1 MPDNAP
7 RKPHGVI
14 PISSTA
20 LCCVSL
26 RTCQAAAEYGTIS
39 AMKVAIDSAGRLVIP
54 KEIRREVH
62 LKPGDRLEVRCRDGR
77 IELEPAPLAVRLV
90 RKGELL
96 VAVPLAGVNKL
107 TRETVEETR
116 RSLRAERGEKARK

>member
-1 MPDNAP
+1 M
-7 RKPHGVI
+7 
-14 PISSTA
+14 ST
-20 LCCVSL
+20 
-26 RTCQAAAEYGTIS
+26 
-39 AMKVAIDSAGRLVIP
+39 MKIAIDSAGRLVIP

-62 LKPGDRLEVRCRDGR
+62 LKPGDQLEVRCREGR

-96 VAVPLAGVNKL
+96 VAVPLAGVSKL

-116 RSLRAERGEKARK
+116 RSLRAERGGKTRK